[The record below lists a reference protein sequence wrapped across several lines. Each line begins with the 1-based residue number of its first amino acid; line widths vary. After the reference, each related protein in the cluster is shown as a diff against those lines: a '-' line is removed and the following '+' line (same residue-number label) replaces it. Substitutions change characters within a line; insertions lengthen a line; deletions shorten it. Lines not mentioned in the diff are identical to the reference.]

1 MCFTLLKG
9 VKQRDPWQSGGNSS
23 SPFRNSGSARCKLSP
38 LDAQSLG
45 SVTKSP
51 SLSHTH
57 TQSAKTQQTV
67 IFSGLLLLLHPLS
80 KVLPSLDQEKPG
92 TWLDIVALCF
102 NKGDECHVQLLL
114 VYTFVSVSAAAG
126 VSGEGTRWLQ
136 STDLAIVKH
145 FCHLAGQ
152 PRRHS
157 SENVD
162 LSIGPVKINL
172 LNFDFGLKADY
183 YGI

>member
-1 MCFTLLKG
+1 MSVMYSFFLFIHLY
-9 VKQRDPWQSGGNSS
+9 QS
-23 SPFRNSGSARCKLSP
+23 
-38 LDAQSLG
+38 
-45 SVTKSP
+45 
-51 SLSHTH
+51 
-57 TQSAKTQQTV
+57 
-67 IFSGLLLLLHPLS
+67 
-80 KVLPSLDQEKPG
+80 
-92 TWLDIVALCF
+92 
-102 NKGDECHVQLLL
+102 QLLQEL
-114 VYTFVSVSAAAG
+114 
-126 VSGEGTRWLQ
+126 SGEGTRWLQ